1 MPFEDLP
8 SRIEDILDAI
18 QEIQTFI
25 SGKSYDDYLADTM
38 LRLAL
43 ERCVE
48 IVSEASRHVPA
59 EMKADHPDVPWKR
72 VPDIGNV
79 LRHAYRSI
87 DPHIIWEVAT
97 DHVIHLREAAER
109 MLAEI
114 ERDQQGWR
122 APDHLGFSSMPTF
135 RLTNCSV

>member
-97 DHVIHLREAAER
+97 DHVIHLREAAEH

-114 ERDQQGWR
+114 E
-122 APDHLGFSSMPTF
+122 PE
-135 RLTNCSV
+135 